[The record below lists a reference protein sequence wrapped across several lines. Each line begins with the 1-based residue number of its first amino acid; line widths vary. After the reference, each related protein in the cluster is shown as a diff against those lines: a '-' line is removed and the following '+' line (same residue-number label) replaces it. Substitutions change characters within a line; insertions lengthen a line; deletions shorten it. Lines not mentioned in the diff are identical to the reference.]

1 MFAVFDEIL
10 SAEPAVSISVKLVE
24 PAKDDV
30 KVLVREVLG
39 HLNKAN
45 HGAGIPSSMA
55 HQITHAHR
63 IFYRIYLNRVVVL
76 SKTTIDRD
84 AAQHVEH

>member
-45 HGAGIPSSMA
+45 HGAGNLRQWLI
-55 HQITHAHR
+55 
-63 IFYRIYLNRVVVL
+63 
-76 SKTTIDRD
+76 K
-84 AAQHVEH
+84 